1 MALSA
6 SAISLLLIA
15 AYFIFLL
22 ASLLR
27 RGQVISGPWLFLL
40 RSFFPNWRFYHGLG
54 VQPRLFIRVPDVS
67 GHWLPWTMFMPRA
80 AFHVGDLFHNPHNNL
95 ALAHQNLVDH
105 LSADIQAMSDDED
118 VRELVTYQL
127 VDRLARSVVGIDAQQ
142 YQFQLRLVPAYAL
155 PDEDMVVLTSPV
167 QTASPSTDDIP
178 TMTSRP

>member
-1 MALSA
+1 LILNNAGASRKISA
-6 SAISLLLIA
+6 TPLPPTCHGLERLCHQPDAD
-15 AYFIFLL
+15 
-22 ASLLR
+22 R
-27 RGQVISGPWLFLL
+27 RLF
-40 RSFFPNWRFYHGLG
+40 HGLG

-67 GHWLPWTMFMPRA
+67 GQWLPWTMFMPRA